1 VDPRPC
7 YVLEDGQRY
16 PGHVL
21 AWYQEAGDWR
31 AVVRYAKPGA
41 EGHVLNYERA
51 MPAAVV
57 ERRDRDDAR

>member
-1 VDPRPC
+1 
-7 YVLEDGQRY
+7 VLEDGQRY

-21 AWYQEAGDWR
+21 AWFQWAGGWR

-51 MPAAVV
+51 LPASAVA
-57 ERRDRDDAR
+57 ARSAEC